1 LIVVGQVSRLIQLH
15 EESERVARELDDPP
29 RLSRLLY
36 RMGQYAWMDGRFRD
50 GLAHA
55 GQSLR
60 IATEIG
66 DEDVRILATYALGL
80 NHCTLGAYRT
90 AAGFFH
96 QVIAAPAEERAK
108 RLLAVTVPAYMAACA
123 WLAFCFAKIGELT
136 DADRYSARAVE
147 FANQSDHPQQQA
159 IAYTMH
165 ATTLVY
171 RGRFA
176 EAVSLCQRAL
186 HLCETKA
193 LLVWLPGAAATLG
206 WALVASGRPADGLP
220 QLERAVSIFEAV
232 GLKSHLSQVCGW
244 WGEAL
249 LALERFDEARSA
261 ALRSLDL
268 ARAYGEEGYE
278 VEAQH
283 VLARIMMATGVNH
296 IDSVV
301 TALAEVTERSRALG
315 MSPLHARSLLTLA
328 EAERGRSRLP
338 QAAVHA
344 RAAATL
350 FDALGMSHERER
362 AEIFLKALA

>member
-1 LIVVGQVSRLIQLH
+1 
-15 EESERVARELDDPP
+15 
-29 RLSRLLY
+29 
-36 RMGQYAWMDGRFRD
+36 
-50 GLAHA
+50 
-55 GQSLR
+55 
-60 IATEIG
+60 
-66 DEDVRILATYALGL
+66 
-80 NHCTLGAYRT
+80 
-90 AAGFFH
+90 
-96 QVIAAPAEERAK
+96 
-108 RLLAVTVPAYMAACA
+108 MAACA
-123 WLAFCFAKIGELT
+123 WLSFCFAKIGELT
-136 DADRYSARAVE
+136 DADRYSAHAVE
-147 FANQSDHPQQQA
+147 FADQSDHPQQQA

-171 RGRFA
+171 RGLFA

-220 QLERAVSIFEAV
+220 QLERAVSIFEAI

-249 LALERFDEARSA
+249 LALERFDEARST

-283 VLARIMMATGVNH
+283 VLARVMMATDLSDRDRVVN
-296 IDSVV
+296 
-301 TALAEVTERSRALG
+301 ALAEVAERSRALG
-315 MSPLHARSLLTLA
+315 MSPLHARSLLSLG
-328 EAERGRSRLP
+328 EAEKGRSRFP
-338 QAAVHA
+338 QAAAHA
-344 RAAATL
+344 QAAVTL

-362 AEIFLKALA
+362 AEVFLRTLA